1 MSDAPDLAAVTQM
14 QQQTWS
20 EGDFAMVAGLVNY
33 PSECLIEALE
43 IVPGERVL
51 DVACGSGNAAL
62 AAARRAW
69 GNTVGADFVPALLE
83 RGRERAAAERL
94 EVEFVEADAQALP
107 FEDAEL
113 RRRHLGL
120 RRDVRPRPGA
130 DRGRA
135 AARGQARRPDRD
147 GQLDPRRRHR
157 ADVRD
162 DHEAHR
168 RAAARDAC
176 RRSSGAPRSGCA
188 SCSATASPS
197 CGSRDGPRAR
207 SSARPTTT
215 SSSSAPTSARSRRPT
230 RKSAPAGEAALSAD
244 LRAFLEEANTGGE
257 RALVLE
263 PEYLQVVA
271 TRA

>member
-1 MSDAPDLAAVTQM
+1 MSDAADLAAVTQM

-94 EVEFVEADAQALP
+94 EIEFVEADCQALP
-107 FEDAEL
+107 FEDAGFDIAVSVFGAMFAPDQERTAAELLRVVRPGGRIGMANWTPDGGIAQMFVTIMKHTGGPPPGTVPPVLWGTEERLRDLFGDGISEL
-113 RRRHLGL
+113 RL
-120 RRDVRPRPGA
+120 RKRTSRQVFRSPDHYLDFFRTYFGPVK
-130 DRGRA
+130 A
-135 AARGQARRPDRD
+135 AYEKVG
-147 GQLDPRRRHR
+147 
-157 ADVRD
+157 
-162 DHEAHR
+162 
-168 RAAARDAC
+168 
-176 RRSSGAPRSGCA
+176 
-188 SCSATASPS
+188 T
-197 CGSRDGPRAR
+197 
-207 SSARPTTT
+207 
-215 SSSSAPTSARSRRPT
+215 
-230 RKSAPAGEAALSAD
+230 AGEAALTAD

-263 PEYLQVVA
+263 PEYVEVVA